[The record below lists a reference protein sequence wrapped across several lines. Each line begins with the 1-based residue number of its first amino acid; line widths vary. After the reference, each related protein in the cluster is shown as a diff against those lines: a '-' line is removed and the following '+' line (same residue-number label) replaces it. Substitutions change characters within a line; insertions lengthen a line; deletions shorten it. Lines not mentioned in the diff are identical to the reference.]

1 MASLASA
8 LLSAARCR
16 LPGPLPVGTSVWA
29 RWLSSNAKGIIPL
42 RFRTVPMKPGQMPR
56 SEKITSEHVGH
67 SFLVHSGRDWK
78 RVRVT
83 MQMLD
88 HKFGEFVLTRKR
100 PPPPKAQTGRQQKK
114 R

>member
-1 MASLASA
+1 MLSA
-8 LLSAARCR
+8 LLASCR
-16 LPGPLPVGTSVWA
+16 SRLLPAPLPVGTSVWA
-29 RWLSSNAKGIIPL
+29 RWLSTNAKGFIPL

-56 SEKITSEHVGH
+56 SEKITTEHVGH

-100 PPPPKAQTGRQQKK
+100 PPPPKMSTGRQQKK